1 MLPLF
6 LLLITQLLVS
16 PHCSGSFVCLFGC
29 PENVRIFVFLLNLSR
44 CQYILGKLH
53 NNFLLAPKCRRIYL
67 SGESASASLQNLS
80 KVRSTEH

>member
-16 PHCSGSFVCLFGC
+16 PHISGSFVCLFGC

-44 CQYILGKLH
+44 CQYILGKLL
-53 NNFLLAPKCRRIYL
+53 NNFLMVYF
-67 SGESASASLQNLS
+67 SHESASSSLQNLS
-80 KVRSTEH
+80 RVRSTEH